1 MPSPT
6 KYQRASGSNPFDKEA
21 YEHEAAAEDRAD
33 DMVEYFHELDV
44 CAEEDF
50 WWDEED
56 RHEL

>member
-1 MPSPT
+1 MKSTP
-6 KYQRASGSNPFDKEA
+6 RSGSSRSESPIHDAGVFSPSSD
-21 YEHEAAAEDRAD
+21 HIDAD
-33 DMVEYFHELDV
+33 VEYFHELDV